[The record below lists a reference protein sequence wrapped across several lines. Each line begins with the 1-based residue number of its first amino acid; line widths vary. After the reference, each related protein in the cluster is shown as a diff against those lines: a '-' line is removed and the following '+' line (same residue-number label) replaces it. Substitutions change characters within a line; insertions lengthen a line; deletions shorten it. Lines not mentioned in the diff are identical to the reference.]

1 MFEFKMSYLEPG
13 YHRSGDSPFS
23 FPPTGIEP
31 RIDSNLI
38 EIQGKNGTGK
48 TTLLN
53 VLALALGYLDQE
65 KELETKPMLKAKL
78 EDFNTNPSLEYYF
91 RICSTKPDPIELII
105 ERKKGQQPNR
115 WLNSKA
121 ISPDTMSAKF
131 DVLFLTEDDPSKVVS
146 ASRDKLAGYFNDL
159 DRRLIALQG
168 SLNQHLLDIV
178 EYRDIEV
185 KEKGLVK
192 EIKIR
197 EGNIKTNRTESVEL
211 EKLLKKVELKKNIK
225 EKLELLRDQVQITG
239 RYQNL
244 REKYE
249 RLKGKEDDD
258 LIRKIERE
266 RRELNRIEGE
276 IKEYDLS
283 IIQLCTSMGTHG
295 VSLDSK
301 KFLKNDYTELNRLLE
316 KLQPDQKDETTTLHI
331 VDDMITILQRYT
343 EDTVVPLVEKPVR
356 ETLKDLY
363 RLKVR
368 LSSDRVLTLAKLLKK
383 AVEQKKMT
391 LVALDK
397 AHERVYA
404 LQQKR
409 KDLEGFREIENEF
422 IESEKRYIALQT
434 AIQENKGKMLDEW
447 EELRSVEG
455 DSTELRDR
463 LQELDVRIRTEES
476 MKAKY
481 EENLRN
487 LRENATEK
495 PKYEHQ
501 EDQLRFLNER
511 ISKMRENLY
520 QWTQILSRP
529 AETRKE
535 FESTKER
542 PGFGLADYQVFVKAV
557 GEYLGEQFEPI
568 LYDYKLQKIKFFDI
582 EKKIFVTD
590 NDRKI
595 PIDKLSQ
602 GQSKLATL
610 TGTFKKMDPNKKKI
624 VLIDEIA
631 DLDPENLQNVKNTL
645 RSRFEDGS
653 LMLTVLVRP
662 TRESSKTLEISGWG

>member
-1 MFEFKMSYLEPG
+1 MSYLEPG
-13 YHRSGDSPFS
+13 YHKSGDAPFS
-23 FPPTGIEP
+23 FPPTAVEP

-48 TTLLN
+48 TTLIN
-53 VLALALGYLDQE
+53 VLALALGYLNQE

-78 EDFNTNPSLEYYF
+78 EDFNSNPSLEYCF
-91 RICSTKPDPIELII
+91 RICCAKPDPIDIRI
-105 ERKKGQQPNR
+105 ERKKGQEPNR
-115 WLNSKA
+115 WLNSKP
-121 ISPDTMSAKF
+121 ISSETMSAKF

-146 ASRDKLAGYFNDL
+146 ASRDKLAGYFNNL
-159 DRRLIALQG
+159 DRRLVALQG

-178 EYRDIEV
+178 EYRDIES
-185 KEKGLVK
+185 KEKGLNK

-197 EGNIKTNRTESVEL
+197 EENTKTNKADFSEL
-211 EKLLKKVELKKNIK
+211 DELLKKVELKKDIK
-225 EKLELLRDQVQITG
+225 EKLELLRDQGQITR
-239 RYQNL
+239 RYQDL

-258 LIRKIERE
+258 LIRKIEKE
-266 RRELNRIEGE
+266 RRELSRIEAE
-276 IKEYDLS
+276 IKEHDRS
-283 IIQLCTSMGTHG
+283 IIQICTSLGTYG
-295 VSLDSK
+295 ESLDTNK
-301 KFLKNDYTELNRLLE
+301 LLKNDYSELNRLLQ
-316 KLQPDQKDETTTLHI
+316 KVQPDQKDETTTLHI
-331 VDDMITILQRYT
+331 VDDMIALLQHYE

-363 RLKVR
+363 RLKVK

-383 AVEQKKMT
+383 AVEQKKMD
-391 LVALDK
+391 LIAFGK
-397 AHERVYA
+397 AQERVYA
-404 LQQKR
+404 SQQKR
-409 KDLEGFREIENEF
+409 KDLEGFKEIENEF
-422 IESEKRYIALQT
+422 VESEKRYIALQT
-434 AIQENKGKMLDEW
+434 AAQENRGKMLDEW
-447 EELRSVEG
+447 DKLRSVEG
-455 DSTELRDR
+455 DSTELRSR

-501 EDQLRFLNER
+501 ENQLRSLNER
-511 ISKMRENLY
+511 VSKMRENLY

-529 AETRKE
+529 TETRKE
-535 FESTKER
+535 FESAKER
-542 PGFGLADYQVFVKAV
+542 PGFGLSDYQVFVKAV

-568 LYDYKLQKIKFFDI
+568 LYDYKLHKIKFFDI
-582 EKKIFVTD
+582 EKRIFVTD
-590 NDRKI
+590 TDRKI

-610 TGTFKKMDPNKKKI
+610 TGTFKKMDPNRKKI

-645 RSRFEDGS
+645 KSRFEDGS
-653 LMLTVLVRP
+653 LVLTVLVRP
-662 TRESSKTLEISGWG
+662 TRESSQTLEISGWG